1 MEQQYLVDSN
11 TIIDYV
17 GNKMPDKSLLMLDSY
32 FDNNFSLSI
41 ISKIEVL
48 GFNDSSDEL
57 KRLADF
63 IGLANIVYVDDT
75 IANKTIELRKI
86 YKIKLPDA
94 IIAATALVYNF
105 VLISRNISDFNKIDG
120 LNVIDPYTL

>member
-17 GNKMPDKSLLMLDSY
+17 GNKIPDKSLLLLDGY
-32 FDNNFSLSI
+32 FNDNFSLSI

-63 IGLANIVYVDDT
+63 IDLANIIYVDDT

-105 VLISRNISDFNKIDG
+105 VLISRNISDFTKIDG

>member
-17 GNKMPDKSLLMLDSY
+17 GNKMPDKSLQILDT
-32 FDNNFSLSI
+32 FFNDNFSLSI

-48 GFNDSSDEL
+48 GFNDNSDEL
-57 KRLADF
+57 KRLNDF
-63 IGLANIVYVDDT
+63 IGLANIVYINDT
-75 IANKTIELRKI
+75 VANKTIELRKT

-94 IIAATALVYNF
+94 LIAATALVYGF
-105 VLISRNISDFNKIDG
+105 ILLSRNINDFKNIIG
-120 LNVIDPYTL
+120 LNVVNPYSF

>member
-17 GNKMPDKSLLMLDSY
+17 GNKMPDKSLLLLDGY
-32 FDNNFSLSI
+32 FNDNFSLSI

-63 IGLANIVYVDDT
+63 IDLASIIYVDDV

-105 VLISRNISDFNKIDG
+105 VLISRNISDFKKIDG

>member
-17 GNKMPDKSLLMLDSY
+17 GNKMPDKSLLILDGY
-32 FDNNFSLSI
+32 LNDNFSLSI

-105 VLISRNISDFNKIDG
+105 VLVSRNIADFKKIDG
-120 LNVIDPYTL
+120 INVIDPYTL

>member
-17 GNKMPDKSLLMLDSY
+17 GNKMPDKSLLILDGY
-32 FDNNFSLSI
+32 FNDNFSLSI

-48 GFNDSSDEL
+48 GFNDNSDGL
-57 KRLADF
+57 KLLADF
-63 IGLANIVYVDDT
+63 IDLATIIYVNDV
-75 IANKTIELRKI
+75 IASKTIELRKI

-94 IIAATALVYNF
+94 LIAATALVYNF
-105 VLISRNISDFNKIDG
+105 VLISRNISDFKKIKG

>member
-17 GNKMPDKSLLMLDSY
+17 GNKMPDKSLLLLDGY
-32 FDNNFSLSI
+32 FNANFSLSI

-48 GFNDSSDEL
+48 GFTDSSDEL

-63 IGLANIVYVDDT
+63 IDLANIIYVDDV

-94 IIAATALVYNF
+94 IIAATTLVYNF
-105 VLISRNISDFNKIDG
+105 MLISRNISDFKKIDG

>member
-17 GNKMPDKSLLMLDSY
+17 GNKMPDKSLLILDGY

-57 KRLADF
+57 KRFGDF
-63 IGLANIVYVDDT
+63 IGLANIIYVDDV

-86 YKIKLPDA
+86 YNIKLPDA

-105 VLISRNISDFNKIDG
+105 VLISRNMSDFKKIDG